1 MSNWN
6 SLEDNS
12 NRRSYGQDRL
22 NQDRFVQ
29 DAAYQNGAFQDYALP
44 VQYRDDTRNNL
55 AMSVS
60 LGPVDLLLGGNR
72 FDNGNNHH
80 HRYQQDRWQ
89 QDRWQQDRWQQ
100 DNWQQGR
107 YQQDRWQQDRWPQN
121 NQRFDGAFV
130 SRPYLTPDYSHR
142 RGYEDFGESSYI
154 QQRGWLPVPR
164 RQQYLPEPQDWRMQ
178 QRRAQAFWDTGAT
191 DCPPDRDYI
200 ERQPRRQ
207 PVEIEV
213 EPRYRRDTVERRPEV
228 EQREPTRTLPTNAM
242 SAYDWAVYQKLCQ
255 TAESLVGKHTTA
267 YDNRLPTDRLGCV
280 KAASLLL
287 DQGYGLNTNEINTR
301 QFEKELREDNGFTE
315 VAIAD
320 LKPGD
325 VILGYRAGGDYSHAA
340 VYMGNGKIFN
350 NDSDLGTMA
359 IQSVDKFNSTEFKRI
374 TILRR
379 PAKVPSVPVA

>member
-1 MSNWN
+1 
-6 SLEDNS
+6 
-12 NRRSYGQDRL
+12 
-22 NQDRFVQ
+22 
-29 DAAYQNGAFQDYALP
+29 
-44 VQYRDDTRNNL
+44 
-55 AMSVS
+55 
-60 LGPVDLLLGGNR
+60 
-72 FDNGNNHH
+72 
-80 HRYQQDRWQ
+80 
-89 QDRWQQDRWQQ
+89 
-100 DNWQQGR
+100 
-107 YQQDRWQQDRWPQN
+107 
-121 NQRFDGAFV
+121 
-130 SRPYLTPDYSHR
+130 
-142 RGYEDFGESSYI
+142 
-154 QQRGWLPVPR
+154 
-164 RQQYLPEPQDWRMQ
+164 MQ

-191 DCPPDRDYI
+191 DCPPEPDY
-200 ERQPRRQ
+200 
-207 PVEIEV
+207 IEV

-242 SAYDWAVYQKLCQ
+242 SEYDWAVYQKLCQ
-255 TAESLVGKHTTA
+255 TAEGLVGKHTTA
-267 YDNRLPTDRLGCV
+267 YDKRLPTDRLGCV

-325 VILGYRAGGDYSHAA
+325 VILGYRAGGDHSHAA

>member
-12 NRRSYGQDRL
+12 NRRSYGQERY
-22 NQDRFVQ
+22 VQ

-44 VQYRDDTRNNL
+44 VQYRGDNRNNL

-60 LGPVDLLLGGNR
+60 LGPVDMFLGGNR
-72 FDNGNNHH
+72 QDFDYRGQNHH
-80 HRYQQDRWQ
+80 RYQQERYQQDRYQQDRWQ
-89 QDRWQQDRWQQ
+89 
-100 DNWQQGR
+100 
-107 YQQDRWQQDRWPQN
+107 N
-121 NQRFDGAFV
+121 NNLRFDGSFV
-130 SRPYLTPDYSHR
+130 SRPYLTPDYNFR
-142 RGYEDFGESSYI
+142 KGYEDFGESSYI
-154 QQRGWLPVPR
+154 QQRGWLPQGR

-178 QRRAQAFWDTGAT
+178 QRRAQSYWDTGVADCDRT
-191 DCPPDRDYI
+191 CPP
-200 ERQPRRQ
+200 ER
-207 PVEIEV
+207 EIEV
-213 EPRYRRDTVERRPEV
+213 EPRYRRDRVERQPEV

-242 SAYDWAVYQKLCQ
+242 SEYDWAVYQKLCK

-267 YDNRLPTDRLGCV
+267 YDNRLPSDRLGCV

-301 QFEKELREDNGFTE
+301 QFEKELREENGFTE

-359 IQSVDKFNSTEFKRI
+359 IQSVDKFNSTEYKRI

-379 PAKVPSVPVA
+379 PAKVPSVPAV

>member
-1 MSNWN
+1 MANWN
-6 SLEDNS
+6 SLDDNS
-12 NRRSYGQDRL
+12 NRRSSGQDRYAQERYGQDT
-22 NQDRFVQ
+22 
-29 DAAYQNGAFQDYALP
+29 AYQNGAFQDYALP
-44 VQYRDDTRNNL
+44 VSYRGDNRNNL

-60 LGPVDLLLGGNR
+60 LGPIDMILGGR
-72 FDNGNNHH
+72 QGFDYSGHNNHH
-80 HRYQQDRWQ
+80 RYQHDRYQQDRWQ
-89 QDRWQQDRWQQ
+89 
-100 DNWQQGR
+100 
-107 YQQDRWQQDRWPQN
+107 N
-121 NQRFDGAFV
+121 NNHRFDGSFV
-130 SRPYLTPDYSHR
+130 SRPYLTPDYSFR
-142 RGYEDFGESSYI
+142 KGYEDFGESSYI
-154 QQRGWLPVPR
+154 QQRGWLPQGH

-178 QRRAQAFWDTGAT
+178 QRRAQSYWDTGAINY
-191 DCPPDRDYI
+191 DRPCPPEQEYY

-207 PVEIEV
+207 SVEIEV
-213 EPRYRRDTVERRPEV
+213 APRYRRETVERQPEV

-242 SAYDWAVYQKLCQ
+242 SEYDWAVYQKLCQ

-267 YDNRLPTDRLGCV
+267 YDNRLPSDRLGCV

-301 QFEKELREDNGFTE
+301 QFEKELREENGFTE

-379 PAKVPSVPVA
+379 PAKVPSVPAA